1 MKPNTKFRNGL
12 ISCYQS
18 IDVTWS
24 VYNSS
29 SQLIKPN
36 PAATLHHMYLIV
48 IPGGGGGGGG
58 GSYTIRM

>member
-1 MKPNTKFRNGL
+1 MKLNTKFRNGL

-29 SQLIKPN
+29 SQLVKPN
-36 PAATLHHMYLIV
+36 PAATLHHMYLI
-48 IPGGGGGGGG
+48 
-58 GSYTIRM
+58 